1 MGQGKRIINPAHGN
15 VPVDVIPIDFA
26 VRMILGCAATI
37 KPPKYDD
44 YEIPTPA
51 LFADTNLSRPSSVSS
66 ITTTSTI
73 PIRDSAGSSEASITR
88 SSITS
93 HHRISSKTT
102 FQQEEPLGTPTF
114 PYIYHLTI
122 SNMRCLP
129 WISAYESMRL
139 YWMTA
144 IGIHLMTP
152 QNYFAA
158 SALHIA
164 RARTIVATIRTAA
177 SSYVGTNGA
186 IPPSSPIP
194 TDKRTMHTLSTGS
207 IGHWSN
213 KASLQQS
220 SIASL
225 LYTSTTILE
234 ANALRLKRRLESSQL
249 DPYCLVPEDV
259 DNSFWRN
266 YFVDASFGVHYYVCE
281 ETKLRLPMP
290 LSGWSCALLPYDAR
304 GNPAHRIIDKPAQ
317 SSVYTVDQVN
327 KRMER
332 MVTHVKHL
340 LSDNERQRGKQDD
353 EQWLNDMD
361 DSLDDWC
368 QDASGFGSDRDMRMV
383 LGKWRKKAGGNDDP
397 FKIVILNDKRVNQ
410 AITQVPFLLVV
421 MLLLLMIPW
430 GRLQEKPVCNGRQ
443 LSMKPL

>member
-15 VPVDVIPIDFA
+15 VPVDVIPIDLV

-37 KPPKYDD
+37 KPPKDDD

-51 LFADTNLSRPSSVSS
+51 LFADTNISRRSSVSS

-73 PIRDSAGSSEASITR
+73 PIRDSAGSSADEVSISR
-88 SSITS
+88 SSTTTTT

-102 FQQEEPLGTPTF
+102 FQQEEEPLGTPTF

-122 SNMRCLP
+122 TNMRCLP
-129 WISAYESMRL
+129 WNSAYESMRL
-139 YWMTA
+139 YWMRA

-177 SSYVGTNGA
+177 SSYVGVNGA

-194 TDKRTMHTLSTGS
+194 TDKRTMHTLSTTS
-207 IGHWSN
+207 IGHWCH

-225 LYTSTTILE
+225 LYTSTTILD

-249 DPYCLVPEDV
+249 DPYSLVPEDV

-281 ETKLRLPMP
+281 EPKLRLPIP

-332 MVTHVKHL
+332 MVIHVKHL
-340 LSDNERQRGKQDD
+340 LSDNERQRGKEDD
-353 EQWLNDMD
+353 EQWMNDMD

-368 QDASGFGSDRDMRMV
+368 QDAAGFGSDRDLRMV

-397 FKIVILNDKRVNQ
+397 VKIVILNDKRVNH
-410 AITQVPFLLVV
+410 AITQVSYPFYWLPCL
-421 MLLLLMIPW
+421 
-430 GRLQEKPVCNGRQ
+430 RRRRC
-443 LSMKPL
+443 

>member
-15 VPVDVIPIDFA
+15 VPVDVIPIDLV

-37 KPPKYDD
+37 KPPKDDD

-51 LFADTNLSRPSSVSS
+51 LFADTNISRRSSVSS

-73 PIRDSAGSSEASITR
+73 PIRDSAGSSADEVSISR
-88 SSITS
+88 SSTTTT

-122 SNMRCLP
+122 TNMRCLP
-129 WISAYESMRL
+129 WSSAYESMRL
-139 YWMTA
+139 YWMSAT
-144 IGIHLMTP
+144 GIHLMTP

-177 SSYVGTNGA
+177 SSYVGVNGA

-194 TDKRTMHTLSTGS
+194 TDKRTMHTLSTTS
-207 IGHWSN
+207 IGHWCN

-225 LYTSTTILE
+225 LYTSTTILD

-249 DPYCLVPEDV
+249 DPYSLVPEDV

-281 ETKLRLPMP
+281 EPKLRLPIP

-332 MVTHVKHL
+332 MVMHVKHL
-340 LSDNERQRGKQDD
+340 LSDNERQRGKEDD
-353 EQWLNDMD
+353 EQWMNDMD

-368 QDASGFGSDRDMRMV
+368 QDAAGFGSDRDLRMV

-397 FKIVILNDKRVNQ
+397 VKIVILNDKRVNH
-410 AITQVPFLLVV
+410 AITQVRSYTLLVV
-421 MLLLLMIPW
+421 MLTLLTIT
-430 GRLQEKPVCNGRQ
+430 
-443 LSMKPL
+443 